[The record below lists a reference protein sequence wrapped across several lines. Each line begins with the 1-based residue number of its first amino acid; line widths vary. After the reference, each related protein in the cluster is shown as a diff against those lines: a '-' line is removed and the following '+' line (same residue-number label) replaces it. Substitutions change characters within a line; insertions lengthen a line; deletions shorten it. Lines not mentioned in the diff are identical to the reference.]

1 MNNLPIFSN
10 EFAKEAKEMLISLN
24 NNEALRHE
32 AFSHEMY
39 LKDRNSQL
47 HEAKAEGIAEGEAIG
62 LAKGKAEGE
71 AIGLAK
77 GKAEGEAIGLA
88 KGKAEGKVE
97 GKIEVV
103 KNMLKLNLSNE
114 IISKSTGLSI
124 KEIEEI
130 IKE

>member
-1 MNNLPIFSN
+1 
-10 EFAKEAKEMLISLN
+10 MLISLN

-47 HEAKAEGIAEGEAIG
+47 HEAKAEGEAIG

-77 GKAEGEAIGLA
+77 GKAEGEAIGLV
-88 KGKAEGKVE
+88 KGKAE

>member
-47 HEAKAEGIAEGEAIG
+47 HEA
-62 LAKGKAEGE
+62 KAEGE

>member
-1 MNNLPIFSN
+1 
-10 EFAKEAKEMLISLN
+10 MLISLN

-47 HEAKAEGIAEGEAIG
+47 HEAKAEGKAEGIAEGEAIG
-62 LAKGKAEGE
+62 LAKGE
-71 AIGLAK
+71 AK
-77 GKAEGEAIGLA
+77 KT
-88 KGKAEGKVE
+88 
-97 GKIEVV
+97 IEVV
-103 KNMLKLNLSNE
+103 KNMLKLNLSKE

>member
-62 LAKGKAEGE
+62 LVKGKS
-71 AIGLAK
+71 
-77 GKAEGEAIGLA
+77 
-88 KGKAEGKVE
+88 E

-103 KNMLKLNLSNE
+103 KNMLKLNMSNE